1 MTEDIPIYSEPLAPD
16 TPDGFRQAR
25 NQLDLTQT
33 RLAKVLGKSREQVR
47 HWETGKHPIDG
58 AAVFAMRCL
67 LLLMTREQQLEILGD
82 F

>member
-1 MTEDIPIYSEPLAPD
+1 MTEDIPIYGEPLAPD

-25 NQLDLTQT
+25 NHLNLSQA
-33 RLAKVLGKSREQVR
+33 RLAKLLGKSREQVS

-67 LLLMTREQQLEILGD
+67 LLMTREQQREVIGD
-82 F
+82 R